1 MDDRTSIWSVPAK
14 WQKAFFWLFTFQ
26 MAVITGILIWY
37 HGWQKTNDTKV
48 ETFIAIGHDVG
59 GFILPVTALTF
70 ILVEVGFM
78 LSEIFLRERF
88 EKGREQ
94 GLEQGLEQGSEQ
106 EKKRRKE
113 QASRLVDSGKL
124 PAEVLEL
131 LFGDEAEQ
139 GNSS

>member
-14 WQKAFFWLFTFQ
+14 WQKAFFWLFTLQ

-37 HGWQKTNDTKV
+37 HVWHKTDDTRV

-59 GFILPVTALTF
+59 GFVLPVTALTF

-88 EKGREQ
+88 EKGREE
-94 GLEQGLEQGSEQ
+94 GLEQ

-113 QASRLVDSGKL
+113 RAARLVDSGKL
-124 PAEVLEL
+124 SPEALEL
-131 LFGDEAEQ
+131 LFNDEEQ
-139 GNSS
+139 DTQA

>member
-14 WQKAFFWLFTFQ
+14 WQKAFFWLFTLQ
-26 MAVITGILIWY
+26 MAVITGVLIWY
-37 HGWQKTNDTKV
+37 HVWQKTDDIRV

-59 GFILPVTALTF
+59 GFVLPITALTF

-94 GLEQGLEQGSEQ
+94 GLEQ

-113 QASRLVDSGKL
+113 LASRLVDTGKL

-131 LFGDEAEQ
+131 LFNDEEDQ
-139 GNSS
+139 DKSS

>member
-14 WQKAFFWLFTFQ
+14 WQKAFFWLFTLQ
-26 MAVITGILIWY
+26 MAVITGVLIWY
-37 HGWQKTNDTKV
+37 HVWQKTDDTRV

-59 GFILPVTALTF
+59 GFVLPITALTF

-94 GLEQGLEQGSEQ
+94 GLEQ

-113 QASRLVDSGKL
+113 LASRLVDTGKL

-131 LFGDEAEQ
+131 LFNDEEEKD
-139 GNSS
+139 NSS

>member
-14 WQKAFFWLFTFQ
+14 WQKAFFWLFTLQ

-37 HGWQKTNDTKV
+37 HVWVKTDDTRV

-59 GFILPVTALTF
+59 GFVLPVTALTF

-88 EKGREQ
+88 EKGRE
-94 GLEQGLEQGSEQ
+94 EGLEQGSEQ
-106 EKKRRKE
+106 ERKRRRDR
-113 QASRLVDSGKL
+113 AAHLVDSGKL
-124 PAEVLEL
+124 PPEVLEL
-131 LFGDEAEQ
+131 LFNDEEQ
-139 GNSS
+139 DPRA

>member
-26 MAVITGILIWY
+26 LAVITGVLIWY

-94 GLEQGLEQGSEQ
+94 

-113 QASRLVDSGKL
+113 QAIQLVDSGKL
-124 PAEVLEL
+124 PPEVLEL
-131 LFGDEAEQ
+131 LFGDEEERD
-139 GNSS
+139 NSS

>member
-1 MDDRTSIWSVPAK
+1 MPAK

-26 MAVITGILIWY
+26 LAIITGVLIWY
-37 HGWQKTNDTKV
+37 HGWQKTDDTKV

-59 GFILPVTALTF
+59 GFVLPATALTF

-94 GLEQGLEQGSEQ
+94 GSEQ

-113 QASRLVDSGKL
+113 QATQLVDSGKL
-124 PAEVLEL
+124 PPEVLEL
-131 LFGDEAEQ
+131 LFGDEEERD
-139 GNSS
+139 NSS

>member
-1 MDDRTSIWSVPAK
+1 VPAK

-26 MAVITGILIWY
+26 LAIITGVLIWY
-37 HGWQKTNDTKV
+37 HGRQKTDDTKV

-59 GFILPVTALTF
+59 GFVLPATALTF

-94 GLEQGLEQGSEQ
+94 GLEQGLER

-113 QASRLVDSGKL
+113 RASHLVYSGKL

-131 LFGDEAEQ
+131 LFDDAEEQ
-139 GNSS
+139 DNSS

>member
-14 WQKAFFWLFTFQ
+14 WQKAFFWLFTIQ

-37 HGWQKTNDTKV
+37 HVWHKTDDTRV

-59 GFILPVTALTF
+59 GFVLPVTALTF

-88 EKGREQ
+88 EKGREE
-94 GLEQGLEQGSEQ
+94 GLEQGLEQER
-106 EKKRRKE
+106 KRRKDRAA
-113 QASRLVDSGKL
+113 QLVDSGKL
-124 PAEVLEL
+124 PPEALNL
-131 LFGDEAEQ
+131 LFGDEEEQ
-139 GNSS
+139 GNPS

>member
-1 MDDRTSIWSVPAK
+1 MPAK

-26 MAVITGILIWY
+26 LAIITGVLIWY
-37 HGWQKTNDTKV
+37 HGWQKTDDTKV

-59 GFILPVTALTF
+59 GFVLPATALTF

-94 GLEQGLEQGSEQ
+94 GSEQ

-113 QASRLVDSGKL
+113 RASHLVYSGKL
-124 PAEVLEL
+124 SAEVLEL
-131 LFGDEAEQ
+131 LFDDAEEQ
-139 GNSS
+139 DNSS

>member
-14 WQKAFFWLFTFQ
+14 WQKAFFWLFTLQ
-26 MAVITGILIWY
+26 LAVITCVLIWY
-37 HGWQKTNDTKV
+37 HVRVKTDDTRV

-59 GFILPVTALTF
+59 GFVLPVTALTF

-88 EKGREQ
+88 EKGREE
-94 GLEQGLEQGSEQ
+94 GLEQ

-113 QASRLVDSGKL
+113 LASRLVDSGKL

-131 LFGDEAEQ
+131 LFDDEEQ
-139 GNSS
+139 NNSS

>member
-94 GLEQGLEQGSEQ
+94 

>member
-1 MDDRTSIWSVPAK
+1 MPAK

-26 MAVITGILIWY
+26 LAIITGVLIWY
-37 HGWQKTNDTKV
+37 HGWQKTDDTKV
-48 ETFIAIGHDVG
+48 ETFIPIGHDVG
-59 GFILPVTALTF
+59 GFVLPATALTF

-94 GLEQGLEQGSEQ
+94 GSEQ

-113 QASRLVDSGKL
+113 QATQLVDSGKL
-124 PAEVLEL
+124 PPEVLEL
-131 LFGDEAEQ
+131 LFGDEEERD
-139 GNSS
+139 NSS

>member
-1 MDDRTSIWSVPAK
+1 MPAK

-26 MAVITGILIWY
+26 LAIITGVLIWY
-37 HGWQKTNDTKV
+37 HGWQKTDDTKV

-59 GFILPVTALTF
+59 GFVLPATALTF

-94 GLEQGLEQGSEQ
+94 GSEQ

-113 QASRLVDSGKL
+113 RASHLVYSGKL

-131 LFGDEAEQ
+131 LFDDAEEQ
-139 GNSS
+139 DNSS

>member
-1 MDDRTSIWSVPAK
+1 MPAK
-14 WQKAFFWLFTFQ
+14 WQKAFFWLFTLQ

-37 HGWQKTNDTKV
+37 HVWEKTDDTRV

-59 GFILPVTALTF
+59 GFVLPITALTF

-94 GLEQGLEQGSEQ
+94 GLEQ

-113 QASRLVDSGKL
+113 LASRLVDTGKL

-131 LFGDEAEQ
+131 LFNDEEDQ
-139 GNSS
+139 DKSS